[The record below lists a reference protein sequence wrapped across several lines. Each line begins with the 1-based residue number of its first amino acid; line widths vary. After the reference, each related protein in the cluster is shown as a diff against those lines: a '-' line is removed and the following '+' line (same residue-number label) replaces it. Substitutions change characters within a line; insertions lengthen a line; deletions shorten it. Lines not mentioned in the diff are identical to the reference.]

1 MEAFPIA
8 SFRQHKL
15 ESSAFAIPITWRFV
29 IGMGKNRMNWNPI
42 PSGTT
47 RVNWKHSVCDG
58 VIWARVCVC
67 VCVCQDNAVL
77 AHGEGDELG
86 QLGQRRF
93 QAVR

>member
-1 MEAFPIA
+1 MAFCDWDGEEPNELEPNSIRND
-8 SFRQHKL
+8 SRQL
-15 ESSAFAIPITWRFV
+15 ETLGLRWSDLGS
-29 IGMGKNRMNWNPI
+29 
-42 PSGTT
+42 
-47 RVNWKHSVCDG
+47 C
-58 VIWARVCVC
+58 VCVC